1 MYIIIYNYFYLSIY
15 LSIYLSGDGDSCILS
30 DDEFRHRLTVVKKC
44 VDENEYLQVQVLN
57 AVKISMEHLK
67 HPPSKQHFPSCIIQ
81 KVVSWEY
88 CDVWQYQTI
97 QYISLSLQAIN
108 YIA

>member
-1 MYIIIYNYFYLSIY
+1 MYIIIHISIY

-57 AVKISMEHLK
+57 AVQISMEHLK
-67 HPPSKQHFPSCIIQ
+67 HPPS
-81 KVVSWEY
+81 
-88 CDVWQYQTI
+88 T
-97 QYISLSLQAIN
+97 
-108 YIA
+108 